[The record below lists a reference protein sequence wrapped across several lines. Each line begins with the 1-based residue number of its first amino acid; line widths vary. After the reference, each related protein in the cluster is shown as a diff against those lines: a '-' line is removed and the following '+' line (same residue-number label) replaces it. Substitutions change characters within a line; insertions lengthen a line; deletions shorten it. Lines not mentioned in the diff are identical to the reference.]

1 MTLDKDKKILIVG
14 LVLIGGSYAAALS
27 QNGWEVGAID
37 PDPQAI
43 AFAEKAGF
51 IRHGRTEPEAEY
63 VGKFDI
69 VVFALYPHVLLEWL
83 EKYGPWLRDGALATD
98 VTGVKSGVVE
108 KAQALLFPRVEFIG
122 AHPMAG
128 REVSGVEN
136 ARADLFRG
144 ANYIV
149 TPTAANTEEAIACC
163 ETLGRTLGARNISR
177 LTPKE
182 HDEMIGFLSQL
193 THCIAVAL
201 MTCKES
207 RHLVDYTGDSFRDL
221 TRIAKINE
229 NMWTELFLWNR
240 EELLSQMDLFIAHFA
255 KLRDAL
261 AQGDEETMKSM
272 MRLSTERRRYFDKK
286 PD

>member
-1 MTLDKDKKILIVG
+1 M
-14 LVLIGGSYAAALS
+14 
-27 QNGWEVGAID
+27 
-37 PDPQAI
+37 
-43 AFAEKAGF
+43 
-51 IRHGRTEPEAEY
+51 
-63 VGKFDI
+63 
-69 VVFALYPHVLLEWL
+69 
-83 EKYGPWLRDGALATD
+83 
-98 VTGVKSGVVE
+98 
-108 KAQALLFPRVEFIG
+108 
-122 AHPMAG
+122 
-128 REVSGVEN
+128 
-136 ARADLFRG
+136 
-144 ANYIV
+144 
-149 TPTAANTEEAIACC
+149 TPTPANTEETIECC
-163 ETLGRTLGARNISR
+163 EALGRLLGVRSISR

-240 EELLSQMDLFIAHFA
+240 EELLSQMDLFIAHFG

-286 PD
+286 PDEQKTIQ

>member
-14 LVLIGGSYAAALS
+14 LGLIGGSYAAALS

-83 EKYGPWLRDGALATD
+83 EKYGQWLRDGALATD

-108 KAQALLFPRVEFIG
+108 RAQALLFPWVEFIG

-149 TPTAANTEEAIACC
+149 TPTSANTEEATACC
-163 ETLGRTLGARNISR
+163 EALGRTLGARNISR

>member
-14 LVLIGGSYAAALS
+14 LGLIGGSYAAALS

-163 ETLGRTLGARNISR
+163 EALGRTLGARNISQ

>member
-14 LVLIGGSYAAALS
+14 LGLIGGSYAAALS

-149 TPTAANTEEAIACC
+149 TPTAANTEKAIACC

-261 AQGDEETMKSM
+261 AQGDEETMKDM

-286 PD
+286 PN